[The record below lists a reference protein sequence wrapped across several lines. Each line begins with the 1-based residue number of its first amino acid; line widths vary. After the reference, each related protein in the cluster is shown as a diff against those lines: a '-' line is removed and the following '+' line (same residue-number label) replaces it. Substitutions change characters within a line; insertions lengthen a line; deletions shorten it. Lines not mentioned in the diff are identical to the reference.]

1 MQCLQFDLQQY
12 TFIYS
17 DRRLYLKQKFG
28 TKISDF
34 LQLAQ
39 KNLNGSMNRNAQCPV
54 FNPCDLSHIKINVRV
69 PANFSEKTVTSSN
82 LNN

>member
-17 DRRLYLKQKFG
+17 DRRLYLKQK
-28 TKISDF
+28 ISDF

-39 KNLNGSMNRNAQCPV
+39 K
-54 FNPCDLSHIKINVRV
+54 I
-69 PANFSEKTVTSSN
+69 
-82 LNN
+82 